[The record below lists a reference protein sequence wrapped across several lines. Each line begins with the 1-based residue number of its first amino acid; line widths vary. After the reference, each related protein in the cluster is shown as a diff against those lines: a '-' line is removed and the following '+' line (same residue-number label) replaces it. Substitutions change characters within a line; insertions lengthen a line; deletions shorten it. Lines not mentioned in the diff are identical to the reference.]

1 MQSLIATPVLEQ
13 YLSENEFDRDKQP
26 ILYAISEV
34 SKKLVA
40 NQKVSPSELKKK
52 IDVHMQMFSGY
63 NQHDAQEFLNLL
75 LDKVNEEINRKPSI
89 IDELFG
95 G

>member
-13 YLSENEFDRDKQP
+13 YLSGNEFDSDKQP

>member
-1 MQSLIATPVLEQ
+1 
-13 YLSENEFDRDKQP
+13 
-26 ILYAISEV
+26 
-34 SKKLVA
+34 
-40 NQKVSPSELKKK
+40 
-52 IDVHMQMFSGY
+52 MQMFSGY